1 MAVIRLPIVS
11 EAAAARW
18 FAWAGGMGPTMLAE
32 GDHSTEAF
40 RQVARDTYDS
50 LPADVRHRTALVVQ
64 IYPMAAAYDVEAG
77 RAGISRAYSFHRG
90 YYYFG
95 APPQSMT
102 DMMYVGVDDPDPK
115 LAQGFRGVQRI
126 ELLHAAG
133 EDEAHV
139 YRYYGRIAPWQ
150 QLWDDWRT
158 YK

>member
-1 MAVIRLPIVS
+1 
-11 EAAAARW
+11 
-18 FAWAGGMGPTMLAE
+18 
-32 GDHSTEAF
+32 
-40 RQVARDTYDS
+40 
-50 LPADVRHRTALVVQ
+50 
-64 IYPMAAAYDVEAG
+64 MAAAYDVEAG